1 MSLDEMDID
10 ELCVNTIRTL
20 SADMT
25 TKAGSG
31 HPGAPLGA
39 AAMTYALWQNHLKH
53 NPLNPCW
60 PNRDRF
66 MLSAG
71 HASALLYSML
81 YLTGYDLDIE
91 DLKQF
96 RQFGSKTP
104 GHPEIGHPPGVE
116 ITTGPLGQGLANA
129 VGMAM
134 AERYLAEY
142 FNRDGLEIMDHYSY
156 ALCSDGDFMEGIS
169 HEACSLAGHLGLGRL
184 IVLYDDN
191 EISLDGPT
199 SDSFSDDTMARMEAY
214 GWQVIE
220 IADGN
225 DVGAVCEAIGTA
237 KETSGRPTLIKCR
250 THIGYGSPLQD
261 TNAAHGKPLDE
272 DLLRETKKNLGW
284 PEDEMFLVPERARKH
299 MQKAV
304 QNGKEAESKWHE
316 LFDRYE
322 KEYPGLAAEWKQAWS
337 REKPGN
343 WNANIPS
350 WKPEDG
356 PISTRDAA
364 GKTLDAIRKNYPML
378 IGGDA
383 DIGSST
389 RTVPSEGGDITRES
403 FKARNIRFGVR
414 EHVMASA
421 CNGMVAHGALRAF
434 CATFLVFADYARP
447 GLRMAAMQRLPVIY
461 QFTHDSIGVGE
472 DGPTHQP
479 VEQIASLRCMPNM
492 TVIRPA
498 DANEA
503 AVAWQV
509 AIEKLYGP
517 TAIMCTRQKLPVM
530 DRTKCA
536 SAEGLRK
543 GAYVLIDS
551 DGETPDILLLAS
563 GSEVEK
569 AVKARETLAGK
580 GVDARVIS
588 FPSWELFEAQP
599 EEYRNEILPP
609 EVTARLA
616 IEAGSPQGWHRW
628 VGSDGEVIGMTTFG
642 ASGPFEEV
650 MEHFGFTAENIVQKA
665 LSLLD

>member
-1 MSLDEMDID
+1 
-10 ELCVNTIRTL
+10 
-20 SADMT
+20 
-25 TKAGSG
+25 
-31 HPGAPLGA
+31 
-39 AAMTYALWQNHLKH
+39 
-53 NPLNPCW
+53 
-60 PNRDRF
+60 
-66 MLSAG
+66 
-71 HASALLYSML
+71 
-81 YLTGYDLDIE
+81 
-91 DLKQF
+91 
-96 RQFGSKTP
+96 
-104 GHPEIGHPPGVE
+104 
-116 ITTGPLGQGLANA
+116 
-129 VGMAM
+129 
-134 AERYLAEY
+134 
-142 FNRDGLEIMDHYSY
+142 
-156 ALCSDGDFMEGIS
+156 MEGIS